1 MATALSDIELDVASR
16 DLADVSASS
25 AGREVLVVGAGLGG
39 LAAAVRLA
47 AKGYRVRV
55 LERHATPGGRCGL
68 WESEGFQFD
77 TGPTLLLMTDYL
89 RKVFDDAGRR
99 LEDYL
104 DLRQLDPNYRVYY
117 ADGTSL
123 EVTSRINRMLEGVER
138 IEPGVGPRFLR
149 FLAETAKLYAIG
161 LAAFVDR
168 NVHRR
173 RDFFNVKNGLLL
185 LRARAM
191 ERLQKMVGRYFKD
204 ERLQQAFSFQSL
216 YLGLSPYESPAIYSL
231 LPYTEVAG
239 GLYFPMGGMHA
250 IPRALARLAGN
261 SGVDIEYGV
270 EVSAPGARRRRGSPR
285 CAPADGRRL
294 DADIVLVN
302 ADLPYAY
309 ESLLGERYEGIDR
322 FDFSCSVFLMYLG
335 VDGAYPDL
343 PHHNLVVPADLRRA
357 CDDIFERHQ
366 VPADPAFYICNPSKT
381 DPSLAPE
388 GMENIYVLVPVPSQ
402 DPARPIDWASRAPGS
417 RPRCWSGWSGSG
429 STDLRRRLVTKRTF
443 TPADFQVQLSATRG
457 EAFGLS
463 HDIEQIGYFRPH
475 NRHADCTNLFF
486 VGQSTHPGCGV
497 PMVLISSRVVVERIV
512 AEQGAVA

>member
-1 MATALSDIELDVASR
+1 MATALSDIQLDVAPPTGR
-16 DLADVSASS
+16 DPGSS
-25 AGREVLVVGAGLGG
+25 PAREVLVVGAGLGG

-89 RKVFDDAGRR
+89 RKVFEDAGRR

-149 FLAETAKLYAIG
+149 FLAETAKLYTIG

-173 RDFFNVKNGLLL
+173 RDFFNIKNGLLL

-191 ERLQKMVGRYFKD
+191 ERLQAMVGRYFKD
-204 ERLQQAFSFQSL
+204 ARLQQAFSFQSL

-250 IPRALARLAGN
+250 IPRALARLAGEL
-261 SGVDIEYGV
+261 GVEIEYGV
-270 EVSAPGARRRRGSPR
+270 EVSGLDRDGARIAAVRT
-285 CAPADGRRL
+285 ADGRRL

-322 FDFSCSVFLMYLG
+322 FDFSCSAFLMYLG
-335 VDGAYPDL
+335 VDGTYPDL
-343 PHHNLVVPADLRRA
+343 PHHNLIVPGDLRRA

-381 DPSLAPE
+381 DPSLAPA
-388 GMENIYVLVPVPSQ
+388 GMENIYILVPVPSQ
-402 DPARPIDWASRAPGS
+402 DPARPIDWAVEG
-417 RPRCWSGWSGSG
+417 PRLEAEMLERLERFGL
-429 STDLRRRLVTKRTF
+429 TDLRRRLVTKRTF

-457 EAFGLS
+457 EAFGLA
-463 HDIEQIGYFRPH
+463 HGIDQVGYFRPH
-475 NRHADCTNLFF
+475 NRHAECTNLFF

-497 PMVLISSRVVVERIV
+497 PMVLISSRLVVERIA